1 MVTYISYNTKNESI
15 AQLEIVKILNAP
27 KRIPFVYLLDT
38 YYFDISALYFKINYK
53 LFGDWYIF
61 TWITR

>member
-15 AQLEIVKILNAP
+15 AQLEIVKVLNVA
-27 KRIPFVYLLDT
+27 KRIPYIHSFDT

-53 LFGDWYIF
+53 LFDDWYIF